1 MNRFAPPLFFSALL
15 LQGLAVAAADAN
27 TVIERRSIT
36 RSSGEEAS
44 PGADRRVV
52 DLGTLIETTRDYRA
66 LSRSRSSIIENSD
79 DEDIA
84 AFFAAL
90 LEDRRPPTLVPGQ
103 WHALVNDLFAG
114 LLADAPHEFE
124 FELAP
129 ALAELVREAPDSVIR
144 DYALQHLAIFAAP
157 ERPLAQAKRER
168 ILDLLREAAAW
179 RRSPV
184 SGTALVNLYHLG
196 DGVEDGALA
205 ERALAVAADPSA
217 HGAARSTALQV
228 GVLLKDQRFLAPA
241 VQIARRSP
249 IVAHRASAA
258 HAIAAFGG
266 PEQRTLLLQLRRRGP
281 EPITNIA
288 NQALARIENDA

>member
-1 MNRFAPPLFFSALL
+1 MNWFAPPLFFSALL

-52 DLGTLIETTRDYRA
+52 NLGTLIETTRDYRA
-66 LSRSRSSIIENSD
+66 LSRSRDSILENSD
-79 DEDIA
+79 GEDAA
-84 AFFAAL
+84 AFFAAM

-124 FELAP
+124 LVP
-129 ALAELVREAPDSVIR
+129 ALAELVREAPDTVIR

-205 ERALAVAADPSA
+205 KRALAVAADPSA
-217 HGAARSTALQV
+217 HEAARSTALQV
-228 GVLLKDQRFLAPA
+228 GVLLEDKRFLAPA